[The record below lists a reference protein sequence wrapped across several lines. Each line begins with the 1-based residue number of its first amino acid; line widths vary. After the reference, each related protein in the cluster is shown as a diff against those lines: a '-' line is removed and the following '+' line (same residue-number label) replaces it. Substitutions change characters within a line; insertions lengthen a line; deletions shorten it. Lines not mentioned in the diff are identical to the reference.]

1 MSAEPL
7 PTAEPESPA
16 SPASP
21 APKNIRLTL
30 LGVMLAMLLAM
41 LDNAIVGTSMPTI
54 VGDLGGLAHISW
66 VVTAYTL
73 ATAASTPVWG
83 KFGDLFGRKRI
94 FLASVVVFLLGSVLS
109 GAAQSMGQLIGFRA
123 VQGLGAGG
131 IAALAFALI
140 GSLVSPRERGR
151 YQGMTATVMAIGT
164 VGGPLVGGLVADHL
178 GWRWAFYVNIPLGLL
193 ALVWCAVL
201 LKLPATRGGARVD
214 WPGIALMT
222 LTISSVVLAATW
234 AGTRYAWGSWQILGL
249 AATAAAGLALFL
261 ASQRRAPEPVLPL
274 RVFADRNFRLACV
287 MVFGAGAV
295 MFGAT
300 LYLPLFQQSVQGASA
315 TNSGLLLLPLMLP
328 IALVSNIAGKVMS
341 KTGTYKIFPVLG
353 GAFLTVGC
361 ALLATMDTGTSR
373 AVSGVYMALVGIGLG
388 FLMQMTTTIA
398 QNSVE
403 MRDLGVASAGVTL
416 FRTIGGSLGV
426 AVFGSLFNH
435 ATEAAPEGG
444 HGHLSAIATGTHQIF
459 LVAAGLCALTFVAAL
474 FIKEVPLR
482 GKPTPPSAQTSPTP
496 PTTAM
501 PPGQGRVT
509 HVTQRDET
517 DRIAKGASRP

>member
-1 MSAEPL
+1 MS
-7 PTAEPESPA
+7 
-16 SPASP
+16 

-83 KFGDLFGRKRI
+83 KFGDLFGRKRV

-151 YQGMTATVMAIGT
+151 YQGMTATVMAVGT

-193 ALVWCAVL
+193 ALVWCAAL
-201 LKLPATRGGARVD
+201 LKLPGQSTRGRARVD

-328 IALVSNIAGKVMS
+328 IAVVSNIAGKVMS
-341 KTGTYKIFPVLG
+341 KTGKYKIFPVLG

-403 MRDLGVASAGVTL
+403 MRDMGVASAGVTL

-459 LVAAGLCALTFVAAL
+459 LVAAGLCALAFVAAL

-482 GKPTPPSAQTSPTP
+482 GKPPSTPTPSTPPIPPTPRTSPMP
-496 PTTAM
+496 AAPASPTSPASA
-501 PPGQGRVT
+501 PVT
-509 HVTQRDET
+509 HVTSRDET
-517 DRIAKGASRP
+517 DRIAKDVSRP